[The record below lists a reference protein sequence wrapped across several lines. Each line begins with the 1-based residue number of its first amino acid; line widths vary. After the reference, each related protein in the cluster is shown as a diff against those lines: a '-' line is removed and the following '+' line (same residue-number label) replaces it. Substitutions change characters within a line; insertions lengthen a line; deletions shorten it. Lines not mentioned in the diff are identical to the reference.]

1 MMSEKKLLELV
12 KVTGEETIDVALSDV
27 LPKVV
32 KDYGDI
38 IVSEGAATLA
48 GELIGAITPRLNNIR
63 LSYKQK

>member
-27 LPKVV
+27 LPEIV

-48 GELIGAITPRLNNIR
+48 WVN
-63 LSYKQK
+63 